1 MVNLESKR
9 LLKWMAWGYPHFM
22 KTGFGI
28 IWVCLKQDS
37 PKFDDESD
45 ESDESSNS
53 DNVVAIWLPIFRHT
67 HVSPIV

>member
-1 MVNLESKR
+1 
-9 LLKWMAWGYPHFM
+9 M

-45 ESDESSNS
+45 ESDESAESDESSNS
-53 DNVVAIWLPIFRHT
+53 HNVVAIWLRN
-67 HVSPIV
+67 SPFSDTPMFHPSFKP